1 MGIVNVTPDSF
12 SDGGDHL
19 DPSVAIA
26 AGLVMVADGAAIVDV
41 GGESTRPGSIPVTA
55 DEELARVLPVV
66 IGLVDGGATVSID
79 TAKAAVASRCIA
91 AGAHIVNDVSAF
103 SDPAMAS
110 VCAEGGVGV
119 ILMHMLGTPATMQLD
134 PEYDDIVTEVGDM
147 LDRCAAVAID
157 AGVPPRGV
165 AIDPGIGFGKTI
177 DHNLELLQHLE
188 AFTARP
194 YPVVLGA
201 SRKRFLGT
209 ILEGLR
215 GETSAKERDG
225 ATAATVALGVA
236 AGVSVLRVHNV
247 RLGADVA
254 ATANAMVPV
263 EAHEQETNR
272 T

>member
-19 DPSVAIA
+19 YPPDAIA
-26 AGLVMVADGAAIVDV
+26 TGLAMVSDGAAVIDV
-41 GGESTRPGSIPVTA
+41 GGESTRPGSIPVSV

-66 IGLVDGGATVSID
+66 RGLVDGGAIVSID
-79 TAKAAVASRCIA
+79 TSKAAVADSCIA
-91 AGAHIVNDVSAF
+91 SGAHIVNDVTAF
-103 SDPAMAS
+103 SDPDMAA
-110 VCAEGGVGV
+110 VCSDSGVGV
-119 ILMHMLGTPATMQLD
+119 VLMHMLGAPSTMQQD
-134 PEYDDIVTEVGDM
+134 PTYHDVVAEVADF
-147 LDRCAAVAID
+147 LDRRVAVAIA
-157 AGVPPRGV
+157 AGIERRSI
-165 AIDPGIGFGKTI
+165 AIDPGIGFGKTF
-177 DHNLELLQHLE
+177 DHNLELMRHLE
-188 AFTARP
+188 AFTDGP

-209 ILEGLR
+209 IIEDIR
-215 GETSAKERDG
+215 GTTTARDRDG

-236 AGVSVLRVHNV
+236 RGVSVFRLHNV

-254 ATANAMVPV
+254 AAANAMVPV